1 VDEMMTTRISTMAR
15 VLLPLFALPIA
26 GCDCGEQL
34 QVLAPKIEIGD
45 PYDAAFSVCETDF
58 ISDCSYDFG
67 QVGINRDKLFSFAIK
82 NPTQVTLNIE
92 SITLE
97 GAPSFTFEGELPAF
111 VSDPAGEVVT
121 VKYTPIVEAQETAK
135 VIIKSDGKN
144 LVDGQDV
151 IIDLVATG
159 KELGAPTIVV
169 DPAQCDFGEVGVGAT
184 GTCSLSIR
192 NDGNMELSVTAIDFS
207 ADTPS
212 PAVFGAQ
219 GVFPVPTFIQP
230 GTAQSVSFYG
240 TPNAPSPITGT
251 LIISSNDPA
260 RPTVDVPFLIQGA
273 QAPTA
278 VGRVKSINGVANSA
292 AAPSIEPLDN
302 VVISGDQSVD
312 ANGVAANIVSWQWE
326 LVSKPVESS
335 VTLSSPNA
343 VDTGFR
349 FSSASGVVNG
359 LDVAGTFEV
368 SLTVTDVNGA
378 QSTNNAVVVL
388 NSVPTEGLHIQLTWS
403 ADVNDIDLHLGRG
416 NTPDW
421 CSTDDCYY
429 ANCTPGDSFNSPDW
443 DGGGYGGEGDPT
455 LDIDDLSGFGP
466 ENTNIGTAPN
476 GSYVVGVHAFSLSAA
491 TDVTVKIFVGGAL
504 EAEFQ
509 GHLDDDDDFWEVAR
523 VDVNGATNV
532 VGIDT
537 YDNAWSCF

>member
-1 VDEMMTTRISTMAR
+1 MMTTRISTMAR

-45 PYDAAFSVCETDF
+45 PYDATFSVCETDF
-58 ISDCSYDFG
+58 ISECAYDFG
-67 QVGINRDKLFSFAIK
+67 QVGIGRDKLFSFAIK
-82 NPTQVTLNIE
+82 NPTQVTLNIA
-92 SITLE
+92 SITIE
-97 GAPSFTFEGELPAF
+97 GEPSFALEGELPTF

-121 VKYTPIVEAQETAK
+121 IKYTPLVEAQETARI
-135 VIIKSDGKN
+135 IIKSDAKN

-151 IIDLVATG
+151 VIELVATG
-159 KELGAPTIVV
+159 KNLGAPTIVV
-169 DPAQCDFGEVGVGAT
+169 DPAQCDFGEVGVGAQ

-192 NDGNMELSVTAIDFS
+192 NEGNMELSVTAVDFT

-219 GVFPVPTFIQP
+219 GVFPVPSFIQP

-240 TPNAPSPITGT
+240 IPNAPAQVTGM
-251 LIISSNDPA
+251 LVISSNDPA
-260 RPTVDVPFLIQGA
+260 RPTVDVPFIIQGA

-278 VGRVKSINGVANSA
+278 VARVKSINGVPNTA
-292 AAPSIEPLDN
+292 AAPGIEPLDN
-302 VVISGDQSVD
+302 VVISGDESVD
-312 ANGVAANIVSWQWE
+312 ANGIAANIVSWQWE
-326 LVSKPVESS
+326 LVTKPVESS

-349 FSSASGVVNG
+349 FSSASGIVNG
-359 LDVAGTFEV
+359 LDVAGTFEIE
-368 SLTVTDVNGA
+368 LTVTDVNGA
-378 QSTNNAVVVL
+378 QSTNNAKVIL
-388 NSVPTEGLHIQLTWS
+388 NSIPTEGLHIQLTWS
-403 ADVNDIDLHLGRG
+403 EDVNDIDLHLGRG

-466 ENTNIGTAPN
+466 ENTNIDTAVN
-476 GSYVVGVHAFSLSAA
+476 GSYVIGVHAFTLSRA

-504 EAEFQ
+504 AEEMQ
-509 GHLDDDDDFWEVAR
+509 GRLEDDDDFWEVAR
-523 VDVNGATNV
+523 VDVNGATTV
-532 VGIDT
+532 VPVDSMNT
-537 YDNAWSCF
+537 SWTCF